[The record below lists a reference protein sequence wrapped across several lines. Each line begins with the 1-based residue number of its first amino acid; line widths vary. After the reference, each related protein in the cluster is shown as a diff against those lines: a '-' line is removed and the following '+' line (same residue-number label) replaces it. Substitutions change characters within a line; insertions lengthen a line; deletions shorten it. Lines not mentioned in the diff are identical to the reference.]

1 MSNIFNN
8 PIKIYALGGL
18 GEVGKNTYCIESV
31 NDLIIL
37 DAGVKFPEDDLVG
50 VDYVIPNYQH
60 LKDNQNTF
68 DKVIYVGDYFN
79 FKNLQYYITTTMQ
92 FSSYGHIKVYAGDS
106 NIDSELTKF
115 AYMNNI
121 ELEIYENF
129 DEFFAE
135 LKNELL
141 YDHEKAYNHLN
152 EEYRNKK
159 TITKTELEELNYS
172 MDNEKC
178 FNMFTQYNSL
188 FISHSEELTNEVY
201 NITNKII
208 DLKAN
213 DLFSNHEATYEEL
226 LLRKILEVHLVEDV
240 SEYLVKEYDRLK

>member
-1 MSNIFNN
+1 MKQKKKVIIIGIGIIVLLSSILSIVIYNANYNSIDIQQANKGWTIYDKSITNIKENMS
-8 PIKIYALGGL
+8 
-18 GEVGKNTYCIESV
+18 
-31 NDLIIL
+31 IITEA
-37 DAGVKFPEDDLVG
+37 DGDFEWG
-50 VDYVIPNYQH
+50 S
-60 LKDNQNTF
+60 LKDF
-68 DKVIYVGDYFN
+68 EIEDKDYEKTLNSLVASVGMCY
-79 FKNLQYYITTTMQ
+79 L
-92 FSSYGHIKVYAGDS
+92 SYTDNG
-106 NIDSELTKF
+106 T
-115 AYMNNI
+115 
-121 ELEIYENF
+121 
-129 DEFFAE
+129 
-135 LKNELL
+135 L
-141 YDHEKAYNHLN
+141 YTNANSIR
-152 EEYRNKK
+152 EYRNKK

-213 DLFSNHEATYEEL
+213 DLFSNHDATYEEL

>member
-1 MSNIFNN
+1 MKRKKKVIIIGIGIIALLSSILSIVIYNANYNSIDIQQANKGWAIYDKSITNIKENMNIITEADGDFEWGRLKDFEIEDKDYEKTLNSLVASVRMCYLSYTDDGTLYTNAN
-8 PIKIYALGGL
+8 PIR
-18 GEVGKNTYCIESV
+18 
-31 NDLIIL
+31 
-37 DAGVKFPEDDLVG
+37 
-50 VDYVIPNYQH
+50 
-60 LKDNQNTF
+60 
-68 DKVIYVGDYFN
+68 
-79 FKNLQYYITTTMQ
+79 
-92 FSSYGHIKVYAGDS
+92 
-106 NIDSELTKF
+106 
-115 AYMNNI
+115 
-121 ELEIYENF
+121 
-129 DEFFAE
+129 
-135 LKNELL
+135 
-141 YDHEKAYNHLN
+141 
-152 EEYRNKK
+152 EYRNKK
-159 TITKTELEELNYS
+159 NITKTELEELNYS

>member
-1 MSNIFNN
+1 MKRKKKVIIIGIGIVVLLSSVLSIVIYNANYNSIDIQQANKGWAIYDKSITNIKENMSIITEADGDFEWGRLKDFEIEDKDYEKTLNTLVASVRMCYLSYTDDGTLYTNAN
-8 PIKIYALGGL
+8 PIR
-18 GEVGKNTYCIESV
+18 
-31 NDLIIL
+31 
-37 DAGVKFPEDDLVG
+37 
-50 VDYVIPNYQH
+50 
-60 LKDNQNTF
+60 
-68 DKVIYVGDYFN
+68 
-79 FKNLQYYITTTMQ
+79 
-92 FSSYGHIKVYAGDS
+92 
-106 NIDSELTKF
+106 
-115 AYMNNI
+115 
-121 ELEIYENF
+121 
-129 DEFFAE
+129 
-135 LKNELL
+135 
-141 YDHEKAYNHLN
+141 
-152 EEYRNKK
+152 EYRNKK

-240 SEYLVKEYDRLK
+240 SEYLVKEYDRLKQL

>member
-1 MSNIFNN
+1 MKRKKKVIIIGIGIMVLLSSILSIVIYNANYNSIDIQQANKGWTIYDKSITNIKENMNIITEADGDFEWGRLKDFEIEDKDYEKTLNSLVASVRMCYLSYTDDGTLYTNAN
-8 PIKIYALGGL
+8 PIK
-18 GEVGKNTYCIESV
+18 
-31 NDLIIL
+31 
-37 DAGVKFPEDDLVG
+37 
-50 VDYVIPNYQH
+50 
-60 LKDNQNTF
+60 
-68 DKVIYVGDYFN
+68 
-79 FKNLQYYITTTMQ
+79 
-92 FSSYGHIKVYAGDS
+92 
-106 NIDSELTKF
+106 
-115 AYMNNI
+115 
-121 ELEIYENF
+121 
-129 DEFFAE
+129 
-135 LKNELL
+135 
-141 YDHEKAYNHLN
+141 
-152 EEYRNKK
+152 EYRNKK

>member
-1 MSNIFNN
+1 MKRKKKVIIIGIGIIVLLSSILSIVIYNANYNSIDIQQANKGWTIYDKSITNIKENMSIITEADGDFEWGSLKDFEIEDKDYEKTLNSLVASVRMCYLSYTDDGTLYTNAN
-8 PIKIYALGGL
+8 PIR
-18 GEVGKNTYCIESV
+18 
-31 NDLIIL
+31 
-37 DAGVKFPEDDLVG
+37 
-50 VDYVIPNYQH
+50 
-60 LKDNQNTF
+60 
-68 DKVIYVGDYFN
+68 
-79 FKNLQYYITTTMQ
+79 
-92 FSSYGHIKVYAGDS
+92 
-106 NIDSELTKF
+106 
-115 AYMNNI
+115 
-121 ELEIYENF
+121 
-129 DEFFAE
+129 
-135 LKNELL
+135 
-141 YDHEKAYNHLN
+141 
-152 EEYRNKK
+152 EYRNKK
-159 TITKTELEELNYS
+159 TITKTELKELNYS

>member
-1 MSNIFNN
+1 MKQKKKVIIIGIGIIVLLSSILSIVIYNANYNSIDIQQANKGWAIYDKSITNIKENMNIITEADGDFEWGRLKDFEIEDKDYEKTLNSLVASVRMCYLSYTDDGTLYTNAN
-8 PIKIYALGGL
+8 PIK
-18 GEVGKNTYCIESV
+18 
-31 NDLIIL
+31 
-37 DAGVKFPEDDLVG
+37 
-50 VDYVIPNYQH
+50 
-60 LKDNQNTF
+60 
-68 DKVIYVGDYFN
+68 
-79 FKNLQYYITTTMQ
+79 
-92 FSSYGHIKVYAGDS
+92 
-106 NIDSELTKF
+106 
-115 AYMNNI
+115 
-121 ELEIYENF
+121 
-129 DEFFAE
+129 
-135 LKNELL
+135 
-141 YDHEKAYNHLN
+141 
-152 EEYRNKK
+152 EYRNKK

>member
-1 MSNIFNN
+1 MKRKKKVIIIGIGIIVLLSSILSIVIYNANYNSIDIQQANKGWTIYDKSITNIKENMS
-8 PIKIYALGGL
+8 
-18 GEVGKNTYCIESV
+18 
-31 NDLIIL
+31 IITEA
-37 DAGVKFPEDDLVG
+37 DGDFEWG
-50 VDYVIPNYQH
+50 S
-60 LKDNQNTF
+60 LKDF
-68 DKVIYVGDYFN
+68 EIEDKDYEKTLNSLVASVGMCY
-79 FKNLQYYITTTMQ
+79 L
-92 FSSYGHIKVYAGDS
+92 SYTDNG
-106 NIDSELTKF
+106 T
-115 AYMNNI
+115 
-121 ELEIYENF
+121 
-129 DEFFAE
+129 
-135 LKNELL
+135 L
-141 YDHEKAYNHLN
+141 YTNANSIR
-152 EEYRNKK
+152 EYRNKK

-213 DLFSNHEATYEEL
+213 DLFSNHDATYEEL

>member
-1 MSNIFNN
+1 MKRKKKVIIIGIGIIALLSSILSIVIYNANYNSIDIQQANKGWAIYDKSITNIKENMN
-8 PIKIYALGGL
+8 
-18 GEVGKNTYCIESV
+18 
-31 NDLIIL
+31 IITEA
-37 DAGVKFPEDDLVG
+37 DGDFEWG
-50 VDYVIPNYQH
+50 R
-60 LKDNQNTF
+60 LKDF
-68 DKVIYVGDYFN
+68 EIEDKDYEKTLN
-79 FKNLQYYITTTMQ
+79 SLVASVRMCYL
-92 FSSYGHIKVYAGDS
+92 SYTDNG
-106 NIDSELTKF
+106 T
-115 AYMNNI
+115 
-121 ELEIYENF
+121 
-129 DEFFAE
+129 
-135 LKNELL
+135 L
-141 YDHEKAYNHLN
+141 YTNANSIR
-152 EEYRNKK
+152 EYRNKK